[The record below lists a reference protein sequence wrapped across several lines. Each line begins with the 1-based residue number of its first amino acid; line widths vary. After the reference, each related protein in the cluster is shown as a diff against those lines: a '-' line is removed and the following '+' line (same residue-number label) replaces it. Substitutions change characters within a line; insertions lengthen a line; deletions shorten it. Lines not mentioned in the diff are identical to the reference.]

1 MINERKAVDTMKEK
15 GYIQVYTGDGKG
27 KTTAAIGLA
36 VRALGAGHR
45 VLFQQ
50 YMKGLAY
57 SEHNILPTLSPNLT
71 LQTLG
76 KPFFIAEEGM
86 LTDEQKKAF
95 EGVVIFPK
103 GKPPAEYIALVKG
116 GLDDAYRAATSGD
129 YDLVVLDEINCA
141 LRFGLAEWADVERV
155 LDERAP
161 HTEIVLTGRGAPD
174 ALLARAD
181 LVTEMKEVKHYYSQ
195 GVEAR
200 RGIEN

>member
-1 MINERKAVDTMKEK
+1 MINERKAVDIMTRQ
-15 GYIQVYTGDGKG
+15 GYIEVYTGNGKG

-36 VRALGAGHR
+36 VRAIGAGHR

-95 EGVVIFPK
+95 EGVVIFPA
-103 GKPPAEYIALVKG
+103 GKPPAEYVDLVKG
-116 GLDDAYRAATSGD
+116 GLEDAYRAATSGD
-129 YDLVVLDEINCA
+129 YHLIVLDEINCA
-141 LRFGLAEWADVERV
+141 LRFGLADWADVERI
-155 LDERAP
+155 LDDRAP

-174 ALLARAD
+174 VLLQRAD
-181 LVTEMKEVKHYYSQ
+181 LITEMKEVKHYYSQ
-195 GVEAR
+195 GVQAR
-200 RGIEN
+200 QGIEN

>member
-1 MINERKAVDTMKEK
+1 MTYQ
-15 GYIQVYTGDGKG
+15 GYIQVYTGNGKG

-57 SEHNILPTLSPNLT
+57 SEHNILPTISPNLT

-95 EGVVIFPK
+95 AGVVIFPK
-103 GKPPAEYIALVKG
+103 GKPPAEYVALVKD
-116 GLDDAYRAATSGD
+116 GLDTAYQAATSGD
-129 YDLVVLDEINCA
+129 YHLIVLDEINCA
-141 LRFGLAEWADVERV
+141 LRFGLAEWADVARI
-155 LDERAP
+155 LDDRAP

-174 ALLARAD
+174 ELLTRAD
-181 LVTEMKEVKHYYSQ
+181 LITEMKEIKHYFTQ
-195 GVEAR
+195 GVQAR
-200 RGIEN
+200 QGIEN

>member
-1 MINERKAVDTMKEK
+1 MKHQ
-15 GYIQVYTGDGKG
+15 GYIQVYTGNGKG
-27 KTTAAIGLA
+27 KTTSAIGLA
-36 VRALGAGHR
+36 IRALGAGHR

-57 SEHNILPTLSPNLT
+57 SEHNILPTLSKNLT

-95 EGVVIFPK
+95 EGIVIFPA
-103 GKPPAEYIALVKG
+103 GKPPAEYVALVRD
-116 GLDDAYRAATSGD
+116 GLNDAYQAATSGD
-129 YDLVVLDEINCA
+129 YDLIVLDEINCA
-141 LRFGLAEWADVERV
+141 LRFGLADWQDVQRILEK
-155 LDERAP
+155 RAP

-174 ALLARAD
+174 KLLARAD
-181 LVTEMKEVKHYYSQ
+181 LITEMKEIKHYYSQ

-200 RGIEN
+200 QGIEN

>member
-1 MINERKAVDTMKEK
+1 MKHH

-57 SEHNILPTLSPNLT
+57 SEHNILPALSQNLI

-95 EGVVIFPK
+95 EGIVIFPA
-103 GKPPAEYIALVKG
+103 GKPPAEYVALVKG
-116 GLDDAYRAATSGD
+116 GLDTAYHAAVSGD
-129 YDLVVLDEINCA
+129 YDLIVLDEINCA
-141 LRFGLAEWADVERV
+141 LRFGLAEWKDVERI
-155 LDERAP
+155 LEMRAP

-174 ALLARAD
+174 ILLQRAD
-181 LVTEMKEVKHYYSQ
+181 LITEMKEIKHYFSQ
-195 GVEAR
+195 GVQAR
-200 RGIEN
+200 QGIEN

>member
-1 MINERKAVDTMKEK
+1 MKQQ
-15 GYIQVYTGDGKG
+15 GYIQVYTGNGKG

-36 VRALGAGHR
+36 IRALGAGHR

-57 SEHNILPTLSPNLT
+57 SEHNILPTLSENLI

-95 EGVVIFPK
+95 EGIVIFPA
-103 GKPPAEYIALVKG
+103 GNPPAEYVALVKG
-116 GLDDAYRAATSGD
+116 GLDTAYHAAVSGD
-129 YDLVVLDEINCA
+129 YDLIVLDEINCA
-141 LRFGLAEWADVERV
+141 LRFGLAEWKDVERI
-155 LDERAP
+155 LEMRAP

-174 ALLARAD
+174 ELLQRAD
-181 LVTEMKEVKHYYSQ
+181 LITEMKEIKHYFSQ
-195 GVEAR
+195 GVQAR
-200 RGIEN
+200 QGIEN

>member
-1 MINERKAVDTMKEK
+1 MKQQ
-15 GYIQVYTGDGKG
+15 GYIQVYTGNGKG

-36 VRALGAGHR
+36 IRALGAGHR
-45 VLFQQ
+45 ILFQQ

-57 SEHNILPTLSPNLT
+57 SEHNILPTLSENLT

-103 GKPPAEYIALVKG
+103 GKPPAEYIALVKE
-116 GLDDAYRAATSGD
+116 GLDDAYQAATSGN
-129 YDLVVLDEINCA
+129 YHLIILDEINCA
-141 LRFGLAEWADVERV
+141 LRFGLADWQDVKRI
-155 LDERAP
+155 LDDRAP

-174 ALLARAD
+174 ALLQRAD
-181 LVTEMKEVKHYYSQ
+181 LITEMKEIKHYYTQ
-195 GVEAR
+195 GVQAR
-200 RGIEN
+200 WGIEN